1 MRCLQ
6 TLGAIWISSE
16 VGGARFTDLL
26 GELNSVFDGLG
37 GGSTLPR
44 RRSTNS
50 CRRGECAAHPA
61 MRLVADVDD
70 AAWFQLG
77 IDKLDDGTP
86 IVIAHPRPDAVQ
98 RHEIDA
104 RHPGR
109 QHLREAL
116 FEKRDV
122 LNASRCRKPL
132 RASDMGWVEVHAQNK
147 PVRSPAARKVVLKP
161 VSAP

>member
-1 MRCLQ
+1 MRRPSGQC
-6 TLGAIWISSE
+6 I
-16 VGGARFTDLL
+16 
-26 GELNSVFDGLG
+26 
-37 GGSTLPR
+37 
-44 RRSTNS
+44 
-50 CRRGECAAHPA
+50 
-61 MRLVADVDD
+61 VADVDD

-77 IDKLDDGTP
+77 IDKLDDCAP

-98 RHEIDA
+98 SYEIDA
-104 RHPGR
+104 RHAGR

-132 RASDMGWVEVHAQNK
+132 RAGDMGWVEVHA
-147 PVRSPAARKVVLKP
+147 PERTVRVGGSEESRAEP